1 MKDQL
6 TTKVKKDKVM
16 RNSCI
21 GIIKSCEEDAVA
33 RYDQ

>member
-6 TTKVKKDKVM
+6 TTKVKEDKVM

-21 GIIKSCEEDAVA
+21 AIIKSCEEEAVA